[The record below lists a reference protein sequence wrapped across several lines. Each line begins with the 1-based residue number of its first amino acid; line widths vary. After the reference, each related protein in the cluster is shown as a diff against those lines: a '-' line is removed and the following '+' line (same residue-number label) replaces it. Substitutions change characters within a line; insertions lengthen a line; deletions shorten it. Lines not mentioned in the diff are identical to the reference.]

1 MKKVVFKRI
10 IWISIA
16 VVIVLLSCIFIFK
29 RDFDSTVNKASKNLN
44 TYTIDATLDKDMKIT
59 ANARVEINKDY
70 ASGNEYVFFNLYPR
84 AFREDAKIRPYTNL
98 NQGKCFS
105 NGQSF
110 GNLEVSSVKVN
121 GVSQDVVYDGE
132 DENALKV
139 KRDET
144 SSKNIIELDFATSLP
159 NCNHRLGFMGD
170 NINLGNWYPVLATI
184 KDGEFEISPYYEI
197 GDPFCSDVANYFVN
211 FSFPEEYNPA
221 HTGKML
227 SLERGK
233 TNHLKVEAKAVRD
246 FAMVLSKK
254 FEVQEIQLK
263 NTCVKYYG
271 YMGDSNLNFAAE
283 LAKEAL
289 MFFNAK
295 FGEYPYRDL
304 CVVKSPFLF
313 GGMEYPGLV
322 IVADNIESSD
332 DLAKVIVHE
341 IAHQWWYGV
350 VGNNEITEA
359 WLDESLTEYSSL
371 LFFENNSK
379 YNMSYEN
386 LVEDAKNTYELYI
399 DVITSLGGTVDTR
412 MNDRVNN
419 YSSEYEYSYLIY
431 VKGVVMLDDI
441 RTEIGEKKMYKALQ
455 KYYKQNKFK
464 IASSEDLLQSF
475 RKVAGDK
482 ATSKFN
488 NYLNGEKRTK
498 TLN

>member
-1 MKKVVFKRI
+1 
-10 IWISIA
+10 
-16 VVIVLLSCIFIFK
+16 
-29 RDFDSTVNKASKNLN
+29 
-44 TYTIDATLDKDMKIT
+44 
-59 ANARVEINKDY
+59 
-70 ASGNEYVFFNLYPR
+70 
-84 AFREDAKIRPYTNL
+84 
-98 NQGKCFS
+98 
-105 NGQSF
+105 
-110 GNLEVSSVKVN
+110 
-121 GVSQDVVYDGE
+121 
-132 DENALKV
+132 
-139 KRDET
+139 
-144 SSKNIIELDFATSLP
+144 
-159 NCNHRLGFMGD
+159 
-170 NINLGNWYPVLATI
+170 
-184 KDGEFEISPYYEI
+184 
-197 GDPFCSDVANYFVN
+197 
-211 FSFPEEYNPA
+211 
-221 HTGKML
+221 
-227 SLERGK
+227 
-233 TNHLKVEAKAVRD
+233 
-246 FAMVLSKK
+246 
-254 FEVQEIQLK
+254 
-263 NTCVKYYG
+263 
-271 YMGDSNLNFAAE
+271 
-283 LAKEAL
+283 

-498 TLN
+498 ALN